1 MGKPRDT
8 KIAILPSTTRKGTT
22 LSTSAALDSPSVISK
37 LVSPPQASN
46 AGTSA
51 ESENSSHNCD
61 DASAVLDNDGSLGSF
76 LDATIAK
83 SRQIENTETPNEN
96 AATPVNSPESVEY
109 SSDDLDEDYVELD
122 DDFIEKCNATTDA
135 RKIKKLLAEHAVRYK
150 LSPDPKFAT
159 SPINIRDKDYD
170 FSLDLSHI
178 AIVEKTPFCGTEK
191 ESAVE
196 HMTELSTLS
205 GLFSDDIKMRTYFV
219 AKIFP
224 FSLKDDAKT
233 WYNNLPPGSIK
244 NPKELLDVFFRK
256 YFPASA
262 QHAALQRIYNF
273 DQEDGEKLPEA
284 WARFC
289 SLIRAQPDHD
299 LEKHDLL
306 DIFYSGLT
314 IESRAYLDSC
324 AGCVFRKRT
333 PDDAEELLAK
343 IGRNHDDWSTI
354 EPTPTPIVKKRGM
367 IKLNDEDM
375 REAKKSLKEKGI
387 KPEDVKNLPPIED
400 LCEITPPSSMIEDPL
415 YPEGHPKRVEQDS
428 QLTKT
433 SAPSKKKKKK
443 HKNVVESSEPV
454 NDPNSI
460 SISDAE
466 TESGNEHE
474 EDNDK
479 NDTPDKEEIE
489 KEPEKPAKN
498 KKYTKEDFITE
509 KHGAVIDCNKG
520 MVTFNVDDKEHTV
533 YFPKRIDKK
542 RKMKKFKFGELFKK
556 GTTSTGRPS
565 RASTQIRRSYN
576 EDVIAPS
583 FAPEEDN
590 GAPNASSFPC
600 YDFLTNAGIL
610 DDFFTLVNRAGLA
623 TYVGDEREQY
633 YRLTKVFVE
642 SFKFHNTQYEPTV
655 AFKIYDI
662 PVTMELEEFCRALD
676 IAPVGTA
683 RRIDDNPRDLLELY
697 RGITED
703 DCRTI
708 QRGKI
713 RNIQLPAIKYFAYY
727 IATSILGR
735 ENTSNISS
743 YHLAFLNAALTGE
756 TSYHLGS
763 LIARRLSSRGPIFGG
778 TIALRILTH
787 LKIPLDSNDVPL
799 TPRRLDIA
807 AMKSHHFVTT
817 DSTIDNMVYR
827 MLFADG
833 NEKEIPLPQP
843 GLFNIDRQSWSLTK
857 EAVEE
862 HMKIQEFHQQHD
874 SENAEPS
881 YDYTGY
887 SRLCGAE
894 NTREKRALRRA
905 GIRRGNSLP
914 EGEIDAIAIVIER
927 DIISI
932 IIIIISTIYTAI
944 TTAAPRHRCNNSG
957 ISMNEVR
964 KKLFTISLS
973 GKAAHWYKLLK
984 NGDSIDWEDIV
995 PLFYS
1000 KFYPPSEIHKDRN
1013 RIYNFWPHDGESI
1026 AQAWGRLKSLMLK
1039 CPIHELPGN
1048 VIIDNFYARLSFQD
1062 KTLLDTSCSGSFT
1075 RNKEEFKRD
1084 LLDRIQENTEG
1095 WENDKDR
1102 ESGIIYDY
1110 KCIEAFMDTDKFRN
1124 MSATYGL
1131 DSQVVANLYKAFAS
1145 HYELPKKNF
1154 DKYHEPYKDKVDSS
1168 VNKCVVIETVDN
1180 VIPEAYIEKTPFPAK
1195 MKEYS
1200 VISSAVNKS
1209 EKKPKEPEEQIKIEP
1224 AVAIVKD
1231 LVTENVEDGH
1241 IIFCEDAS
1249 NIVSHPNKPKQV
1261 SVPMLSVRIGD
1272 HCYYGLCDIGAS
1284 VSAIPYELYTE
1295 IMHEIGSCE
1304 LEDIDV
1310 VIHLANRETISPIG
1324 IVRDVEVLCGK
1335 IKYPADFLVLG
1346 SAASDHCPIIFGR
1359 PFLNT
1364 CGAIIDCKKEKILTR
1379 FAGEPYEFNFSKFTK
1394 TPYKAD
1400 LPSNDFKMEQCAS
1413 IVLVPNNPLQQHLE
1427 NSESEAFRKERDELE
1442 EIFLRQPILKHD
1454 LPVEDLGTTPPPKE
1468 DPVFDLKPLPDN
1480 LKYAHIDDKK
1490 IYPVI
1495 ISSKLSE
1502 IEEERLL
1509 EILKKHRGA
1518 IGYTLDDLK
1527 GISPSIC
1534 QHAINME
1541 EDAKPVVEH
1550 QRRLIPKMKEVV
1562 RNEVLKLLEAGIIYP
1577 IADSRW
1583 VSPVHCVPKKG
1594 GMTVVP
1600 NDNDELIPQR
1610 IVVGYRMCIDFR
1622 KVNKVTK
1629 KDHYPLPF
1637 IDQMLERLSKNTH
1650 FCFLDGYSGFS
1661 QIAVKAKD
1669 QEKTTFTCPYGTYA
1683 YRRMPF
1689 GLCNAPATFQRCMSA
1704 IFHGFCESIVEVFMD
1719 DFSVYGNSFDN
1730 CLRNLDKV
1738 LQRCEET
1745 NLVLNWEKCHFMVNE
1760 GIVLGH
1766 KISERGIEVDRAK
1779 VEAIE
1784 KMPYP
1789 RDVKGIRSV
1798 LGHAGFYRRFIKD
1811 FSKISKPLTNLL
1823 QKDVPF
1829 VFDDDCKEAFETL
1842 KKALTTAPVVEPPD
1856 WNLPFEIMCDASD
1869 FAVGAVLGQRVDKKL
1884 NVIHYASKT
1893 LDAAQRNY
1901 ATTEKELLAV
1911 VFACDKFRPYIVDSK
1926 VTIHTDHAAIRY
1938 LMTKKDAKPRL
1949 IRWVLLL
1956 QEFDLHIIDRKGADN
1971 PVADN
1976 LSRLENIAYDPVPVN
1991 DSFPNEQLAVIKMT
2005 EGEKGE
2011 QRGAKVGPDHRA
2023 ARPMA
2028 WPRHPVVGAPQPL
2041 SPPFLRVLL
2050 RPENL
2055 SHREDLTKGYSRLCG
2070 AENTREKRALR
2081 RAGIRRGNSLPEGE
2095 IDAIAIVIERDIISI
2110 IIIIISTIYTAIT
2123 TAAPRHRCNNSG

>member
-1 MGKPRDT
+1 MSTFRRNFLFSALKPLLRDST
-8 KIAILPSTTRKGTT
+8 QCLEVDGILDLRAGGPHRPGTISSGLYRKGK
-22 LSTSAALDSPSVISK
+22 TSAVGAMERKATTHVGSWLSLSCVPSPAKQV
-37 LVSPPQASN
+37 
-46 AGTSA
+46 GTSRFRA
-51 ESENSSHNCD
+51 EAMGNENSAPPAAGAWPDLQHKKRN
-61 DASAVLDNDGSLGSF
+61 ATAELGR
-76 LDATIAK
+76 D
-83 SRQIENTETPNEN
+83 RPGTETLGP
-96 AATPVNSPESVEY
+96 
-109 SSDDLDEDYVELD
+109 LL
-122 DDFIEKCNATTDA
+122 K
-135 RKIKKLLAEHAVRYK
+135 RKIKTAADQAASMLMPPPSSKCLYKHKATHQLGGDLLMNMAETAAPLLKWMQNGANEAAVRTMVPAPSSENLYKHEAMGQLGGDLLMNLDETSVPLLKWIKNDPDEAAVKTMVLPPSSENLLKHKATGQLGGTLFSKQTETAKPSLVKRIATAADEASAEAATKLLSAPPSGCLYK
-150 LSPDPKFAT
+150 LKSKDQPGRNHPRTVPCELRPMINQMCPHEGSFTMHGNGKLMNTYTVYEVYVYKTQAITYLYGHDWRKFAFDYGLKKGDELR
-159 SPINIRDKDYD
+159 IRNSNGQIYLAGFNMIKAADPLTEQERM
-170 FSLDLSHI
+170 SQRATTPAPAPASH
-178 AIVEKTPFCGTEK
+178 
-191 ESAVE
+191 S
-196 HMTELSTLS
+196 
-205 GLFSDDIKMRTYFV
+205 
-219 AKIFP
+219 
-224 FSLKDDAKT
+224 
-233 WYNNLPPGSIK
+233 
-244 NPKELLDVFFRK
+244 
-256 YFPASA
+256 PASA
-262 QHAALQRIYNF
+262 
-273 DQEDGEKLPEA
+273 PV
-284 WARFC
+284 
-289 SLIRAQPDHD
+289 P
-299 LEKHDLL
+299 
-306 DIFYSGLT
+306 
-314 IESRAYLDSC
+314 
-324 AGCVFRKRT
+324 V
-333 PDDAEELLAK
+333 P
-343 IGRNHDDWSTI
+343 
-354 EPTPTPIVKKRGM
+354 
-367 IKLNDEDM
+367 
-375 REAKKSLKEKGI
+375 
-387 KPEDVKNLPPIED
+387 
-400 LCEITPPSSMIEDPL
+400 
-415 YPEGHPKRVEQDS
+415 
-428 QLTKT
+428 
-433 SAPSKKKKKK
+433 APF
-443 HKNVVESSEPV
+443 
-454 NDPNSI
+454 
-460 SISDAE
+460 
-466 TESGNEHE
+466 T
-474 EDNDK
+474 
-479 NDTPDKEEIE
+479 
-489 KEPEKPAKN
+489 
-498 KKYTKEDFITE
+498 
-509 KHGAVIDCNKG
+509 
-520 MVTFNVDDKEHTV
+520 
-533 YFPKRIDKK
+533 
-542 RKMKKFKFGELFKK
+542 
-556 GTTSTGRPS
+556 
-565 RASTQIRRSYN
+565 ASTQQSPTSALVPVEAPYTTHAQQAPASALVPLAAPFTAPAQQSPASAPVPLEAPFTAPAQQSPASAPARVPAQAHAPAPARSPRSQL
-576 EDVIAPS
+576 IAVATRVVTRTHLKAMFKLPKS
-583 FAPEEDN
+583 ISKD
-590 GAPNASSFPC
+590 
-600 YDFLTNAGIL
+600 LNAG
-610 DDFFTLVNRAGLA
+610 R
-623 TYVGDEREQY
+623 
-633 YRLTKVFVE
+633 
-642 SFKFHNTQYEPTV
+642 
-655 AFKIYDI
+655 
-662 PVTMELEEFCRALD
+662 
-676 IAPVGTA
+676 
-683 RRIDDNPRDLLELY
+683 
-697 RGITED
+697 
-703 DCRTI
+703 
-708 QRGKI
+708 RGKI
-713 RNIQLPAIKYFAYY
+713 SLVMESEGL
-727 IATSILGR
+727 TVEGR
-735 ENTSNISS
+735 ESFIETACQ
-743 YHLAFLNAALTGE
+743 HLLLLVGFDTLIYRKYYDTPPILVGHQDYFLA
-756 TSYHLGS
+756 
-763 LIARRLSSRGPIFGG
+763 
-778 TIALRILTH
+778 
-787 LKIPLDSNDVPL
+787 
-799 TPRRLDIA
+799 
-807 AMKSHHFVTT
+807 
-817 DSTIDNMVYR
+817 
-827 MLFADG
+827 
-833 NEKEIPLPQP
+833 PLPGSEALLRSSLQF
-843 GLFNIDRQSWSLTK
+843 LFGK
-857 EAVEE
+857 
-862 HMKIQEFHQQHD
+862 
-874 SENAEPS
+874 
-881 YDYTGY
+881 
-887 SRLCGAE
+887 
-894 NTREKRALRRA
+894 
-905 GIRRGNSLP
+905 
-914 EGEIDAIAIVIER
+914 
-927 DIISI
+927 
-932 IIIIISTIYTAI
+932 ST
-944 TTAAPRHRCNNSG
+944 TTATVVDEAPG

-1075 RNKEEFKRD
+1075 RKNEEFKRD

-1154 DKYHEPYKDKVDSS
+1154 DKYHEPYKDKIDSS

-1394 TPYKAD
+1394 TPYKID

-1610 IVVGYRMCIDFR
+1610 IVVG
-1622 KVNKVTK
+1622 
-1629 KDHYPLPF
+1629 
-1637 IDQMLERLSKNTH
+1637 
-1650 FCFLDGYSGFS
+1650 
-1661 QIAVKAKD
+1661 
-1669 QEKTTFTCPYGTYA
+1669 
-1683 YRRMPF
+1683 
-1689 GLCNAPATFQRCMSA
+1689 CMSA

-1766 KISERGIEVDRAK
+1766 KISEKGIEVDRAK

-1991 DSFPNEQLAVIKMT
+1991 DSFPNEQLAVIKVSSRESPCTMVSNNKDKEPLKENIQDPELKKEDAREDEEVEEAPQERQQATVASIGVISSPSNIKRSARIATGGAVPRHYLAPRTSYPSHYNPYRNLIYDRQT
-2005 EGEKGE
+2005 ERTPKVVLPSNWDINRSDTAGEKEPEAEEWGNNSKSWDSPSDRLLNRVE
-2011 QRGAKVGPDHRA
+2011 HNSEMIRNLIYRIDELQELIEKLVRNS
-2023 ARPMA
+2023 
-2028 WPRHPVVGAPQPL
+2028 
-2041 SPPFLRVLL
+2041 SPPS
-2050 RPENL
+2050 PKE
-2055 SHREDLTKGYSRLCG
+2055 
-2070 AENTREKRALR
+2070 
-2081 RAGIRRGNSLPEGE
+2081 
-2095 IDAIAIVIERDIISI
+2095 
-2110 IIIIISTIYTAIT
+2110 
-2123 TAAPRHRCNNSG
+2123 